1 MTIPFPEQEVRRSI
15 FQVPAAEMLRRLGLA
30 VVLAMSLRTF
40 SFFPGVRSLEELWFV
55 VCGVAFFVLYP
66 LFKLQVDWSFSV
78 IELYLLV
85 VVPTSLFLPAFTSHD
100 VFGQPLGYGLLARR
114 SATLILTWLLL
125 VGAWRR
131 RWLNAAQ
138 VESVLVG
145 LAWFTFFLYSF
156 MRLLLNPANFTSAP
170 AGFVLGSGTG
180 GATFAVP
187 GCFMTFGVLYYALR
201 GLREKNV
208 KCYGYSVLLLINA
221 VGPSGRF
228 LIVSLLATVAYFLI
242 RWRPLAQ
249 VLTTFAQFALVA
261 LVALAITYRIS
272 PEATADRLNHFA
284 DAFRVVSGGQQGE
297 DASSNARVVESDI
310 AFPYIH
316 AHPYGGVGV
325 LSAQWPGSA
334 GQVADYFF
342 PDDIGLV
349 GIVFTY
355 GFVGLAI
362 FAFQYFFAVRAS
374 LSLKPSENS
383 ALLDGTKAFVLFT
396 AINSLTT
403 GVFVFS
409 FEQSSFFVVLLVL
422 LSKELHDANPQRTG
436 ARTAPSLVA
445 LPG

>member
-1 MTIPFPEQEVRRSI
+1 
-15 FQVPAAEMLRRLGLA
+15 
-30 VVLAMSLRTF
+30 MSLRTF
-40 SFFPGVRSLEELWFV
+40 SFFPGVRSFEELWFV
-55 VCGVAFFVLYP
+55 LCGIAFLLLYP

-78 IELYLLV
+78 IEIYLLV
-85 VVPTSLFLPAFTSHD
+85 AVPTSLLLPAFTSHD

-131 RWLNAAQ
+131 RWLIAAQ
-138 VESVLVG
+138 VESVLVV
-145 LAWFTFFLYSF
+145 LAWFTFFVYGA
-156 MRLLLNPANFTSAP
+156 MRLLLNPASFTSAP

-180 GATFAVP
+180 NATFAVP
-187 GCFMTFGVLYYALR
+187 GCFMTFGILYYALR
-201 GLREKNV
+201 GLREKSG
-208 KCYGYSVLLLINA
+208 KWYAYSIVLLINA

-249 VLTTFAQFALVA
+249 VLTTFAQFVFVVLI
-261 LVALAITYRIS
+261 ALAITYRIS
-272 PEATADRLNHFA
+272 PEATAERLTHFA
-284 DAFRVVSGGQQGE
+284 DAFQVVSGGQQGE

-310 AFPYIH
+310 AFPYIR

-325 LSAQWPGSA
+325 LSAQWTGSA

-355 GFVGLAI
+355 GLLGLAV
-362 FAFQYFFAVRAS
+362 FLSQYVFAVRAS
-374 LSLKPSENS
+374 LSLKRNENS

-403 GVFVFS
+403 GLFVFS
-409 FEQSSFFVVLLVL
+409 FEQSSFFIVLLVL
-422 LSKELHDANPQRTG
+422 LSKDLRDMKPQVAG
-436 ARTAPSLVA
+436 ARTAPSLIAVA
-445 LPG
+445 G